1 MTFISYWLTTLVSLH
16 PRESK
21 ITSPPQKS
29 VKYGLNYI
37 LYYQFCCYQNLT
49 NLKSCD
55 TILANVVI
63 DVVYTEYVYDWYLYS
78 ISYFLNIFYMA
89 YSNNNSSS
97 RFSNRS
103 NSSSRY
109 NNNSS
114 SNSSFGSR
122 SRFGGTGGGGRYG
135 RRKSGPKQ
143 LDQSLFVK
151 VAKPTPAAE
160 VVISHTFADFGF
172 ADWIQQALTAKG
184 MITPTPIQDQS
195 IKPIMEGKDII
206 GLAATGTGKT
216 LAFLLPLLHNMT
228 LDSKKSA
235 VILAPTRE
243 LALQIEQE
251 LHKITNRGQNI
262 YSTVCIGGTPIRKQ
276 MFRLSRHNQFI
287 IATPGRFKDL
297 INRKAIDMSTF
308 STVVLDEVDRMLD
321 MGFIDEIRYIL
332 ELLPKETQKLFFS
345 ATTEGKT
352 KQLMET
358 FLVDPVSVL
367 LSNNVASNNVHQ
379 DIVPVTRNDNKMDL
393 LMDILNKDE
402 VKKVLIFCETKMSV
416 ENLYKDLQQHGFDVE
431 SIHGDKTQMHRQI
444 ALKKFKNNEAWI
456 MIGTDVA
463 SRGID
468 VGDITHVVNY
478 ELPRTEED
486 YIHRIGRTG
495 RGGKIGWAL
504 TFVKHQ

>member
-1 MTFISYWLTTLVSLH
+1 
-16 PRESK
+16 
-21 ITSPPQKS
+21 
-29 VKYGLNYI
+29 
-37 LYYQFCCYQNLT
+37 
-49 NLKSCD
+49 
-55 TILANVVI
+55 
-63 DVVYTEYVYDWYLYS
+63 
-78 ISYFLNIFYMA
+78 MA
-89 YSNNNSSS
+89 YSHNSSS

-103 NSSSRY
+103 NSSNRY
-109 NNNSS
+109 NNNFS

-122 SRFGGTGGGGRYG
+122 SRFGGTGGGRRYG
-135 RRKSGPKQ
+135 RKKSGPKE
-143 LDQSLFVK
+143 LSHSLFVK

-172 ADWIQQALTAKG
+172 ADWIQQALSEKG
-184 MITPTPIQDQS
+184 MINPTPIQDQS

-216 LAFLLPLLHNMT
+216 LAFLLPLLHKMT
-228 LDSKKSA
+228 LDPKQSA

-251 LHKITNRGQNI
+251 LHKITNRGRGI
-262 YSTVCIGGTPIRKQ
+262 YSTSCIGGTPIRKQ
-276 MFRLSRHNQFI
+276 IFRLSRHNHFI
-287 IATPGRFKDL
+287 IATPGRLKDL

-332 ELLPKETQKLFFS
+332 ELLPKNTQKLFFS

-358 FLVDPVSVL
+358 FLVDPVSIL
-367 LSNNVASNNVHQ
+367 LSENVSSNNVHQ

-402 VKKVLIFCETKMSV
+402 VKKVLIFCETKIAV
-416 ENLYKDLQQHGFDVE
+416 ENLYRDLQQHGFDVE

-468 VGDITHVVNY
+468 VGDITHVINY

>member
-1 MTFISYWLTTLVSLH
+1 M
-16 PRESK
+16 P
-21 ITSPPQKS
+21 
-29 VKYGLNYI
+29 
-37 LYYQFCCYQNLT
+37 
-49 NLKSCD
+49 
-55 TILANVVI
+55 
-63 DVVYTEYVYDWYLYS
+63 YS
-78 ISYFLNIFYMA
+78 
-89 YSNNNSSS
+89 NNSSS

-114 SNSSFGSR
+114 SRDSFGGR
-122 SRFGGTGGGGRYG
+122 PRYGGGGGRRYG
-135 RRKSGPKQ
+135 KKSGPKQ
-143 LDQSLFVK
+143 LDHSLFVK
-151 VAKPTPAAE
+151 VAEPLPEAE
-160 VVISHTFADFGF
+160 TKITHTFKDFGF
-172 ADWIQQALTAKG
+172 ASWIDAALTEKG
-184 MITPTPIQDQS
+184 MINPTPIQDQA
-195 IKPIMEGKDII
+195 IKPVMEGNDVI
-206 GLAATGTGKT
+206 GLAGTGTGKT

-228 LDSKKSA
+228 LDPKKSA

-251 LHKITNRGQNI
+251 LHKITNRSQGI

-276 MFRLSRHNQFI
+276 MFRLSRHNHFI

-297 INRKAIDMSTF
+297 INRKAIHMDSF
-308 STVVLDEVDRMLD
+308 STIVLDEVDRMLD

-332 ELLPKETQKLFFS
+332 ELLPKNTQKLFFS

-352 KQLMET
+352 RQLMET
-358 FLVDPVSVL
+358 FLVNPVNVL
-367 LSNNVASNNVHQ
+367 LSSNVSSNNVHQ

-402 VKKVLIFCETKMSV
+402 VKKVLIFCETKMAV
-416 ENLYKDLQQHGFDVE
+416 ENLYRDLQQHGFDVE

-444 ALKKFKNNEAWI
+444 ALKKFKSNEAWI

-468 VGDITHVVNY
+468 VGDITHVINY

-495 RGGKIGWAL
+495 RGNKIGWAL
-504 TFVKHQ
+504 TFVKKY

>member
-1 MTFISYWLTTLVSLH
+1 
-16 PRESK
+16 
-21 ITSPPQKS
+21 
-29 VKYGLNYI
+29 
-37 LYYQFCCYQNLT
+37 
-49 NLKSCD
+49 
-55 TILANVVI
+55 
-63 DVVYTEYVYDWYLYS
+63 
-78 ISYFLNIFYMA
+78 MA
-89 YSNNNSSS
+89 YSNNSSS

-103 NSSSRY
+103 SSSSNRY
-109 NNNSS
+109 NNSS
-114 SNSSFGSR
+114 RSSFGSR
-122 SRFGGTGGGGRYG
+122 SRFGGTGGGRRYG
-135 RRKSGPKQ
+135 RKKSGPKQ

-151 VAKPTPAAE
+151 VAKPTPATE

-172 ADWIQQALTAKG
+172 VDWIQQALAEKG
-184 MITPTPIQDQS
+184 MINPTPIQDQS

-216 LAFLLPLLHNMT
+216 LAFLLPLLHKMT
-228 LDSKKSA
+228 NNPKDSA

-251 LHKITNRGQNI
+251 LHKITNRGRGI

-297 INRKAIDMSTF
+297 INRKAIDMNSF

-332 ELLPKETQKLFFS
+332 ELLPKNTQKLFFS

-367 LSNNVASNNVHQ
+367 LSENISSNNVHQ

-402 VKKVLIFCETKMSV
+402 VKKVLIFCETKMAV
-416 ENLYKDLQQHGFDVE
+416 ENLYRDLQQHGFDVE

-468 VGDITHVVNY
+468 VGDITHVINY